1 MILLDKEDIMPSDAE
16 RGAHHL
22 PGEAGS
28 PPIKPAA
35 DSGGW
40 PADHDA
46 PQSSGYE
53 DLSELVE
60 QIRAGD
66 QEAMERLYRMFA
78 RGIRFYLFRQLGI
91 QDLDDRVHDVFLI
104 VVQAIR
110 RGELREPERLMGFV
124 RTVVRR
130 QVATHIERIM
140 QSRRRNVDADSSL
153 LLIDSRQNPEK
164 DLLDDQKVQLMREAL
179 RSLSARDR
187 EILTRFY
194 LREESQEQICR
205 EMGLTETQFRLLKSR
220 AKARFGELGQRQ
232 LRNRLKFLV
241 RKSGA

>member
-1 MILLDKEDIMPSDAE
+1 MILLDKEDSMPSDAE
-16 RGAHHL
+16 RRAQNH
-22 PGEAGS
+22 GEAGGR
-28 PPIKPAA
+28 PANPA
-35 DSGGW
+35 VESGGW
-40 PADHDA
+40 LANHEA
-46 PQSSGYE
+46 PQSGGYE
-53 DLSELVE
+53 ELSKLVE
-60 QIRAGD
+60 QIRVGD
-66 QEAMERLYRMFA
+66 QEAMERLYRIFA
-78 RGIRFYLFRQLGI
+78 KGIRFYLFRQLGI

-140 QSRRRNVDADSSL
+140 QSRRRHVDADASL
-153 LLIDSRQNPEK
+153 LLVDSRQNPEK
-164 DLLDDQKVQLMREAL
+164 DLLDDQKIQLMREAL

-194 LREESQEQICR
+194 LQEESQEQICR